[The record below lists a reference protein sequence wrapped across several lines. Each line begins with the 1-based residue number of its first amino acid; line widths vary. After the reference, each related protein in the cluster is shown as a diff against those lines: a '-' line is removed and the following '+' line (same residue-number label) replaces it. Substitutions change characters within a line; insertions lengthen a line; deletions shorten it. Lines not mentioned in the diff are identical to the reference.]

1 MVSEIFYQ
9 KLIDISRVME
19 EKGNGISYIHN
30 EEDCYTIGT
39 RKYSEEIDKY
49 LTKTFELW
57 EGSVF
62 NFKKSKKSKSN
73 GKKPSRVAYIW
84 KIFLKETK

>member
-1 MVSEIFYQ
+1 LLY
-9 KLIDISRVME
+9 
-19 EKGNGISYIHN
+19 NWN
-30 EEDCYTIGT
+30 
-39 RKYSEEIDKY
+39 KYSEEIDKY

-57 EGSVF
+57 EGSVS
-62 NFKKSKKSKSN
+62 NFKKSKKGKSN

>member
-30 EEDCYTIGT
+30 EDDCYTIGT
-39 RKYSEEIDKY
+39 RKYSEEIDEY
-49 LTKTFELW
+49 LNKTVELW
-57 EGSVF
+57 EGSVP
-62 NFKKSKKSKSN
+62 NFKKSKKGKSS
-73 GKKPSRVAYIW
+73 GKPSRVVYIW
-84 KIFLKETK
+84 KIFLTEAK

>member
-30 EEDCYTIGT
+30 EDDCYTIGT
-39 RKYSEEIDKY
+39 N
-49 LTKTFELW
+49 T
-57 EGSVF
+57 V
-62 NFKKSKKSKSN
+62 KK
-73 GKKPSRVAYIW
+73 
-84 KIFLKETK
+84 

>member
-1 MVSEIFYQ
+1 MVSEIFHQ

-30 EEDCYTIGT
+30 EDDCYTIGT
-39 RKYSEEIDKY
+39 RKYSEEIEEY

-57 EGSVF
+57 EGSVP
-62 NFKKSKKSKSN
+62 NFKKSKKLGIS
-73 GKKPSRVAYIW
+73 GKFS
-84 KIFLKETK
+84 